1 LKHSSSQKASLWQ
14 VVKSVAAS
22 AMGVQSDVNYKR
34 DFEQSSFVQFLLV
47 GIVFV
52 IIFVVTLI
60 AIVKFAVAA

>member
-22 AMGVQSDVNYKR
+22 AMGVQSDVNYNR
-34 DFEQSSFVQFLLV
+34 DFEQSSFVPFLLV